1 MALFSARG
9 LSNFISEIRSCPN
22 AEEEQKRIDKELNKL
37 RQKFT
42 QAGALN
48 SYDKK
53 KYAWK
58 LIYIYML
65 GYDVDFGHM
74 QVINLVS
81 GAKYSEKCLGY
92 LGVSI
97 LLKSSDELMT
107 LVVNSILNDLT
118 SPDAA
123 FQCLALCCVA
133 NLGGMELCETLAPHV
148 VKLLMSSSSIC
159 HVRKKAA
166 LCVRRIIPAMP
177 DAILPEELEP
187 RLQTLMEDRHLGVVT
202 SAAGLLQMALTQN
215 PGGYKPLI
223 EICIERLSQLVMNK
237 ACPRDYM
244 YYSTPCPWLQIKL
257 LRILQQ
263 YGVPEDARL
272 NEKLNDTL
280 RKILGRPSPGKGAKN
295 NAIYAVLF
303 ETVNLVIAQ
312 GKRADPKLHEQGIQL
327 LARFISVSEPNIR
340 YIGLDSMNRLV
351 RLDGVSDAIKEHKA
365 TVIFSLKDA
374 DNSVRRRALDL
385 LFAMC
390 DHSNALEIVG
400 ELVTYLAVA
409 DTIIREE
416 IVLKAAILAERYA
429 KDLRWYV
436 DTVLQL
442 ITIAVDKGADVPD
455 DVWHRVVQI
464 VTNNEDLQKYTAEV
478 MFRALE
484 PKHVDE
490 TTAKFGAYVI
500 GEFGYLIIEDL
511 DMSSMRQFD
520 VLYQHY
526 SSCSLATK
534 CLILT
539 AFIKMDNLYE
549 DIRPRVLEVFK
560 KCTSHVDLE
569 TQQRACEYFTLH
581 HSGDDTMK
589 SVLEPMPVFPDT
601 RESALVVRLRAQQQD
616 AEGEAAPAREE
627 QQGEEL
633 KAGDGDLLTIDSP
646 VKGQQPSAFGGL
658 RSPAPVNELDIFGG
672 APASKPSGV
681 DPAKQSAWFNKIIS
695 TNQGVLFEND
705 LLQIGVKQEFRG
717 SQGRLS
723 LFYGNKSPQTLS
735 NVSAVIKPVAFLR
748 VQAEELGN
756 EVASKQQLKQ
766 QIMVE
771 CMQPFTQPAE
781 MTVTYSFNGQ
791 FTTFDLK
798 LPCVATCFLEPVKL
812 TNDDFTKRW
821 AALEGQGREQQEVF
835 ASSTKLDAQANIKLL
850 TDTMKFGLGVD
861 ASGALALAGT
871 FRTGTAAPTGD
882 KISVGCLVRLEA
894 NAQANSYRLTVRA
907 VHPDVSVAVK
917 NILKGVLA

>member
-9 LSNFISEIRSCPN
+9 LSNFISEIRSCTN
-22 AEEEQKRIDKELNKL
+22 AEDEQKRIDKELNKL

-42 QAGALN
+42 QTGQLN

-65 GYDVDFGHM
+65 GYDIDFGHM
-74 QVINLVS
+74 QVL
-81 GAKYSEKCLGY
+81 
-92 LGVSI
+92 
-97 LLKSSDELMT
+97 
-107 LVVNSILNDLT
+107 
-118 SPDAA
+118 
-123 FQCLALCCVA
+123 
-133 NLGGMELCETLAPHV
+133 
-148 VKLLMSSSSIC
+148 
-159 HVRKKAA
+159 
-166 LCVRRIIPAMP
+166 
-177 DAILPEELEP
+177 
-187 RLQTLMEDRHLGVVT
+187 
-202 SAAGLLQMALTQN
+202 ALTQT
-215 PGGYKPLI
+215 PTGYKSLI
-223 EICIERLSQLVMNK
+223 EVVIERLAQLVHNK
-237 ACPRDYM
+237 SCPRDYM

-263 YGVPEDARL
+263 FGAIEDVRL

-351 RLDGVSDAIKEHKA
+351 RLEGASEAIRQHKA

-409 DTIIREE
+409 DSTIRDE

-442 ITIAVDKGADVPD
+442 ITIAGADVPD

-464 VTNNEDLQKYTAEV
+464 VTNNEDLQKYTAQV

-490 TTAKFGAYVI
+490 TTAKFGFLNVD
-500 GEFGYLIIEDL
+500 EP
-511 DMSSMRQFD
+511 DMSSTRQFD
-520 VLYQHY
+520 VLLQHY
-526 SSCSLATK
+526 TTGSIATK

-539 AFIKMDNLYE
+539 AFIKMDNLFE
-549 DIRPRVLEVFK
+549 EIRPRILDVFK
-560 KCTSHVDLE
+560 KGTSHVDLE
-569 TQQRACEYFTLH
+569 AQQRACEYFTLH
-581 HSGDDTMK
+581 HSGDDIMK
-589 SVLEPMPVFPDT
+589 NVLEPMPVFPDT
-601 RESALVVRLRAQQQD
+601 RESNLVVRLRAQQKA
-616 AEGEAAPAREE
+616 AEGGDEAAASPDERDSAATPAPH
-627 QQGEEL
+627 G
-633 KAGDGDLLTIDSP
+633 GNDDSSDLLGLSSP
-646 VKGQQPSAFGGL
+646 TNHNQQPRQGNDNGVGDVFRGKS
-658 RSPAPVNELDIFGG
+658 N
-672 APASKPSGV
+672 SGV
-681 DPAKQSAWFNKIIS
+681 DPNKLAAWFNKIVA

-705 LLQIGVKQEFRG
+705 VIQIGVKQEFRG
-717 SQGRLS
+717 SQGRLG
-723 LFYGNKSPQTLS
+723 LFYGNKSSQPLTGLS
-735 NVSAVIKPVAFLR
+735 LNVKNVPSLR
-748 VQAEELGN
+748 TQVE
-756 EVASKQQLKQ
+756 EVAKELAPKQQLKQ
-766 QIMVE
+766 QVMVE
-771 CMQPFTQPAE
+771 CMQPFIQPAE
-781 MTVTYSFNGQ
+781 AVFTYTSGSQ
-791 FTTFDLK
+791 QTSLDLK
-798 LPCVATCFLEPVKL
+798 LPCVATSFLEPVKL
-812 TNDDFTKRW
+812 GLDDFHKPDVSGSLSM
-821 AALEGQGREQQEVF
+821 AA
-835 ASSTKLDAQANIKLL
+835 
-850 TDTMKFGLGVD
+850 
-861 ASGALALAGT
+861 T
-871 FRTGTAAPTGD
+871 FRTGTSSPSGE
-882 KISVGCLVRLEA
+882 KISVGILVKLES
-894 NAQANSYRLTVRA
+894 QGNSYRVTVRA

-917 NILKGVLA
+917 NNVKLALA

>member
-1 MALFSARG
+1 MFSARG
-9 LSNFISEIRSCPN
+9 LSNFISEIRSCTN
-22 AEEEQKRIDKELNKL
+22 AEDEQKRIDKELNNL

-42 QAGALN
+42 QPGQLN

-65 GYDVDFGHM
+65 GYDMDFGHM
-74 QVINLVS
+74 QVISLVS
-81 GAKYSEKCLGY
+81 GTKYSEKCLGY

-97 LLKSSDELMT
+97 LLKSSDDLMT
-107 LVVNSILNDLT
+107 LVVNSILNDLC
-118 SPDAA
+118 SPEAS

-166 LCVRRIIPAMP
+166 LCIRRIIPTMP
-177 DAILPEELEP
+177 DVVTPEELEP

-202 SAAGLLQMALTQN
+202 SSASLLQTALTQN
-215 PGGYKPLI
+215 PSGYKSLI
-223 EICIERLSQLVMNK
+223 EICIERLSQLVLNK

-257 LRILQQ
+257 LRVLQQ
-263 YGVPEDARL
+263 YGVPEDVRL

-312 GKRADPKLHEQGIQL
+312 GKKADPKLHEQSIQL

-351 RLDGVSDAIKEHKA
+351 RLEGASEAIKQHKA

-409 DTIIREE
+409 DASIREE

-442 ITIAVDKGADVPD
+442 ITIAGADVPD

-464 VTNNEDLQKYTAEV
+464 VTNNEDLQKYTAQV

-484 PKHVDE
+484 PKHIDE

-500 GEFGYLIIEDL
+500 GEFGFLNVDEP
-511 DMSSMRQFD
+511 DMSSPRQFD
-520 VLYQHY
+520 VLFQHY
-526 SSCSLATK
+526 TTSSIATK

-539 AFIKMDNLYE
+539 AFIKMDNLFE
-549 DIRPRVLEVFK
+549 DIRPRILEVFK
-560 KCTSHVDLE
+560 KGTSHVDLE

-589 SVLEPMPVFPDT
+589 TVLEPMPVFPDN
-601 RESALVVRLRAQQQD
+601 RESALVLRLRAQLSSEEDTPQNDQD
-616 AEGEAAPAREE
+616 EGHSEAPRS
-627 QQGEEL
+627 
-633 KAGDGDLLTIDSP
+633 DDTDLLGMGSP
-646 VKGQQPSAFGGL
+646 TQASSQ
-658 RSPAPVNELDIFGG
+658 RSGELDIFGSS
-672 APASKPSGV
+672 APPPPTAV
-681 DPAKQSAWFNKIIS
+681 DPSKLTAWFNKIVGS
-695 TNQGVLFEND
+695 NQGVLFEND
-705 LLQIGVKQEFRG
+705 ALQIGAKQEFRG
-717 SQGRLS
+717 SQGRVT
-723 LFYGNKSPQTLS
+723 LFYGNKSPQALNNLGVVVKQNAFFRTQ
-735 NVSAVIKPVAFLR
+735 VEDVAKVL
-748 VQAEELGN
+748 AP
-756 EVASKQQLKQ
+756 KQQLKQ

-771 CMQPFTQPAE
+771 CMQPFVNPAE
-781 MTVTYSFNGQ
+781 IVVSYTMGSQQASITLQ
-791 FTTFDLK
+791 
-798 LPCVATCFLEPVKL
+798 LPCVATSFLEPVKL
-812 TNDDFTKRW
+812 GLDDFNKRW
-821 AALEGQGREQQEVF
+821 GALEGQGREQQDVF
-835 ASSTKLDAQANIKLL
+835 VAKVDLQSSTKLLVDV
-850 TDTMKFGLGVD
+850 MKFGLVEGAD
-861 ASGALALAGT
+861 MTSGLSLAAT
-871 FRTGTAAPTGD
+871 FRTGTASPTGD
-882 KISVGCLVRLEA
+882 KISVGCLLKLE
-894 NAQANSYRLTVRA
+894 AQANSFRLTVRA
-907 VHPDVSVAVK
+907 VHPDVSLALK
-917 NILKGVLA
+917 NSIKSVLA

>member
-9 LSNFISEIRSCPN
+9 LSNFISEIRSCTN
-22 AEEEQKRIDKELNKL
+22 ADDEQKRIDKELNKL

-42 QAGALN
+42 QSGQLN

-58 LIYIYML
+58 IIYIYML
-65 GYDVDFGHM
+65 GYDIDFGHM

-133 NLGGMELCETLAPHV
+133 NLGGMELCETLAPHI

-166 LCVRRIIPAMP
+166 LCVRRIMPAMP
-177 DAILPEELEP
+177 DVIMPDELEP

-202 SAAGLLQMALTQN
+202 SAASLLQMALTQT
-215 PGGYKPLI
+215 PGGYKSLI

-257 LRILQQ
+257 LRILQT
-263 YGVPEDARL
+263 YGMPEDPRL
-272 NEKLNDTL
+272 AEKLNDTL

-312 GKRADPKLHEQGIQL
+312 GKKADPKLHEQGIQL

-351 RLDGVSDAIKEHKA
+351 RLDGVSEAIKEHKA

-409 DTIIREE
+409 DASIREE

-442 ITIAVDKGADVPD
+442 ITIAGADVPD

-490 TTAKFGAYVI
+490 TTAKFGAYVV
-500 GEFGYLIIEDL
+500 GEFGYLMVEDP
-511 DMSSMRQFD
+511 DMSSQRQFD
-520 VLYQHY
+520 VLFQHY
-526 SSCSLATK
+526 STSSLATK

-581 HSGDDTMK
+581 HAGDDTMK

-601 RESALVVRLRAQQQD
+601 RESALVVRLRQQQQGSED
-616 AEGEAAPAREE
+616 DGPGAPVRDEPLDGSE
-627 QQGEEL
+627 KESSNG
-633 KAGDGDLLTIDSP
+633 GDLLTIDSP
-646 VKGQQPSAFGGL
+646 IKGNVMGGAGGL
-658 RSPAPVNELDIFGG
+658 RAPTPVDIFGG
-672 APASKPSGV
+672 GPPSAV
-681 DPAKQSAWFNKIIS
+681 DPAQLASWFNKIVA
-695 TNQGVLFEND
+695 TNQGVLYESD
-705 LLQIGVKQEFRG
+705 LIQIGVKQEFRG

-723 LFYGNKSPQTLS
+723 LFYGNKSACPLT
-735 NVSAVIKPVAFLR
+735 NVSASVKPVPFLR
-748 VQAEELGN
+748 VQAEELAR
-756 EVASKQQLKQ
+756 EVGPKQQLKQ
-766 QIMVE
+766 QIMLE
-771 CMQPFTQPAE
+771 CMQPFVSPAE
-781 MTVTYSFNGQ
+781 LSVAFTLNGSSVA
-791 FTTFDLK
+791 FDVK
-798 LPCVATCFLEPVKL
+798 LPCVATSFLEPVKL
-812 TNDDFTKRW
+812 SGDDFQKRW
-821 AALEGQGREQQEVF
+821 VALEGQGREQQDVF
-835 ASSTKLDAQANIKLL
+835 VAANKMDVQANVKLL
-850 TDTMKFGLGVD
+850 TEVMKFGLVEGGD
-861 ASGALALAGT
+861 PSGGLALAAT
-871 FRTGTAAPTGD
+871 FRTGTTAPTGD
-882 KISVGCLVRLEA
+882 KISVGCLAKLES
-894 NAQANSYRLTVRA
+894 NPQANSYRLTVRA
-907 VHPDVSVAVK
+907 VHPDVSIALK
-917 NILKGVLA
+917 NNIKGVLA

>member
-9 LSNFISEIRSCPN
+9 LSNFISEIRSCTN
-22 AEEEQKRIDKELNKL
+22 AEDEQKRIDKELNKL

-42 QAGALN
+42 QAGQLN

-65 GYDVDFGHM
+65 GYDIDFGHM

-107 LVVNSILNDLT
+107 LVVNSILNDLC
-118 SPDAA
+118 SPDAS

-133 NLGGMELCETLAPHV
+133 NLGGMELCETLAPHI

-166 LCVRRIIPAMP
+166 LCVRRIIPAIP
-177 DAILPEELEP
+177 DVVTPEELEP

-202 SAAGLLQMALTQN
+202 SSASLLQMALTQN
-215 PGGYKPLI
+215 PNGYKSLI
-223 EICIERLSQLVMNK
+223 EVCIDRLSQLVHNK
-237 ACPRDYM
+237 GCPRDYM

-263 YGVPEDARL
+263 YGVPEDVRL
-272 NEKLNDTL
+272 SEKLNDTL

-303 ETVNLVIAQ
+303 ETVNLVISQ
-312 GKRADPKLHEQGIQL
+312 GKRADPKLHEQSIQL

-351 RLDGVSDAIKEHKA
+351 RQEGASEAIRQHKA

-442 ITIAVDKGADVPD
+442 ITIAGADVPD

-464 VTNNEDLQKYTAEV
+464 VTNNEELQKYTAQV

-500 GEFGYLIIEDL
+500 GEFGFLNVDEP
-511 DMSSMRQFD
+511 DMSSERQFE

-526 SSCSLATK
+526 TTSSIATK

-560 KCTSHVDLE
+560 KGTSHVDLE

-589 SVLEPMPVFPDT
+589 TVLEPMPVFPDT
-601 RESALVVRLRAQQQD
+601 RESALVVRLRAQQQA
-616 AEGEAAPAREE
+616 AEGEDTPSSASSSQSYSTSGNDKSNHASNEP
-627 QQGEEL
+627 
-633 KAGDGDLLTIDSP
+633 DLLGISSP
-646 VKGQQPSAFGGL
+646 SGGG
-658 RSPAPVNELDIFGG
+658 AATNDIFSTS
-672 APASKPSGV
+672 AAV
-681 DPAKQSAWFNKIIS
+681 DPAKLAGWFNKIVA

-705 LLQIGVKQEFRG
+705 VIQVGVKQEFRG
-717 SQGRLS
+717 SQGRLTF
-723 LFYGNKSPQTLS
+723 FYGNKSSQTLT
-735 NVSAVIKPVAFLR
+735 NVGATVKQVPFFRTQID
-748 VQAEELGN
+748 
-756 EVASKQQLKQ
+756 EVAKELAPKQQLKQ
-766 QIMVE
+766 QLMVE
-771 CMQPFTQPAE
+771 CMQPFVAPATLVVAYTIAGAATPTSIE
-781 MTVTYSFNGQ
+781 MS
-791 FTTFDLK
+791 
-798 LPCVATCFLEPVKL
+798 LPCVATSFFEPVKL
-812 TNDDFTKRW
+812 SLDDFNKRW
-821 AALEGQGREQQEVF
+821 GALEGQGREQQDVF
-835 ASSTKLDAQANIKLL
+835 AAKADIQASAKVLV
-850 TDTMKFGLGVD
+850 DVMKFGLAEGGESV
-861 ASGALALAGT
+861 ASGMISLAGS
-871 FRTGTAAPTGD
+871 FRTGTAAPSGD
-882 KISVGCLVRLEA
+882 KISVGCLLKLES
-894 NAQANSYRLTVRA
+894 QGNSHRITVRA
-907 VHPDVSVAVK
+907 VHPDVSLAVK
-917 NILKGVLA
+917 NNVKLALA